1 MRIWS
6 GGDYGW
12 IYKLL
17 HTTRLKKPINQI
29 LKSQPQP
36 MKKSLLILIIP
47 ILLPLASFFQ
57 IGNEIRSYVDSTEL
71 LVQNGKWMILKELNN
86 GNLVKTKE
94 IYTCLSKETENEMY
108 SAFYFIEDL
117 YINMLVA
124 DWKIWGQFVLN
135 YSKY

>member
-1 MRIWS
+1 
-6 GGDYGW
+6 
-12 IYKLL
+12 
-17 HTTRLKKPINQI
+17 
-29 LKSQPQP
+29 